1 MKIQDLKKLD
11 ASELAKAL
19 TDALTQLALLRRKSV
34 EGQLKDVRE
43 IREVRQTIARIKT
56 ILSAT
61 RA

>member
-11 ASELAKAL
+11 AQELTNTL
-19 TDALTQLALLRRKSV
+19 NESLTQLALLRRKSV

-56 ILSAT
+56 ILSAS

>member
-1 MKIQDLKKLD
+1 MKIQDLKKMD
-11 ASELAKAL
+11 TQELATAL
-19 TDALTQLALLRRKSV
+19 AEASTKLAHLRRKSV

-43 IREVRQTIARIKT
+43 IREVRQMIARIKT

>member
-11 ASELAKAL
+11 AQELANTL
-19 TDALTQLALLRRKSV
+19 NESLTQLALLRRKSV

-56 ILSAT
+56 ILSAS

>member
-11 ASELAKAL
+11 ATELSTKL
-19 TDALTQLALLRRKSV
+19 TEASTQLALLRRKSV

-56 ILSAT
+56 ILSAS

>member
-1 MKIQDLKKLD
+1 MKTKDLKTLDTTELTEKLT
-11 ASELAKAL
+11 E
-19 TDALTQLALLRRKSV
+19 ALTQLALLRRKSV

-56 ILSAT
+56 ILSAS